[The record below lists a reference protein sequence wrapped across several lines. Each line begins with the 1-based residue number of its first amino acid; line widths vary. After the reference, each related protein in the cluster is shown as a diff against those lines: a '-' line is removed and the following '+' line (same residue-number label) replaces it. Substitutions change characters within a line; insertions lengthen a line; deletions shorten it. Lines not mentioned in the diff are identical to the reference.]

1 MSGSTEPI
9 PGASPVPEPKRPTE
23 IWKLYGP
30 PVNAEYVSR
39 LVKAAEK
46 GGVDGGTIGDGSF
59 VLEDGKRFSVNLQMS
74 TDHEILRH
82 TGKDAEG
89 KDTFDKRQYLE
100 ADLIVEGSEPID
112 WNLRELGER
121 AKELG
126 FGHFDEE
133 TYERTKLWEREFGG
147 KTEQIIITQFREH
160 GVDLCLTKSSGKE
173 GDINIEFRQYP
184 APADSRSEPKGF
196 YDISTNGAV
205 DATNKVRTLTPI
217 ILQTAF
223 LLAGSKIK
231 EGQIST
237 HHYNSYMRIIEKLDE
252 LKVKDDKVK
261 VTLTP
266 TGEWVVAEPEMVKKE
281 TKTDTGKE
289 GLDAIYG
296 QDVAVRKFKRIIDA
310 MKDPRYKELDAMPNL
325 GVLLY
330 GPPGT
335 GKTSIGKAVAAEL
348 DANIFILDSREV
360 QTSYIG
366 EAGKSITGRLTSV
379 LDYVKEQPGRKA
391 VLLID
396 EIDALAPKV
405 SSGNLA
411 GASLERAREQ
421 TTAFKNL
428 LEQIVDNGNILV
440 IGTTNLR
447 EDVDPAVKNRLGEEI
462 PMFPPDEKTASQY
475 TRTLIDTKVGRVPE
489 ISRPTVEVDYSV
501 VAQAIV
507 KAGFV
512 QRDIRKIVM
521 EAWAQA
527 AHSYLVDNTDFR
539 VTTEGILSMVR
550 DWTRGDEME
559 ARQKKGRLGF
569 AIPEKPPQNSQ

>member
-1 MSGSTEPI
+1 MSEPTEPI
-9 PGASPVPEPKRPTE
+9 PGSAPAPEPKKPTDV
-23 IWKLYGP
+23 WKLYGP
-30 PVNAEYVSR
+30 PVNTEYVSR

-59 VLEDGKRFSVNLQMS
+59 ILEDGKRFSVDLQMG
-74 TDHEILRH
+74 TDSEILRH

-89 KDTFDKRQYLE
+89 KDTFDRRQYLE
-100 ADLIVEGSEPID
+100 ADLIINGSEPID
-112 WNLRELGER
+112 WNFRELGDR
-121 AKELG
+121 AKQLD
-126 FGHFDEE
+126 FGYFDEE
-133 TYERTKLWEREFGG
+133 TYERTKDWGYGG
-147 KTEQIIITQFREH
+147 KIEQVIITQFRKQS
-160 GVDLCLTKSSGKE
+160 VDLCLRKSTGKD
-173 GDINIEFRQYP
+173 GGINIEFRQYP
-184 APADSRSEPKGF
+184 GPSDGKESHGF
-196 YDISTNGAV
+196 YDISSNGAV
-205 DATNKVRTLTPI
+205 DATNKVRTLAPI
-217 ILQTAF
+217 TLQTVF
-223 LLAGSKIK
+223 LLAGGKIK

-237 HHYNSYMRIIEKLDE
+237 HHYNSYMGMIKQLEE
-252 LKVKDDKVK
+252 LKEKGDDAQ

-266 TGEWVVAEPEMVKKE
+266 TGEWVVAEPESVKKE
-281 TKTDTGKE
+281 SKTDTGKE
-289 GLDAIYG
+289 GLDAIFG
-296 QDVAVRKFKRIIDA
+296 QDVAVRKFRRIIDA

-348 DANIFILDSREV
+348 GANIFILDSREV

-366 EAGKSITGRLTSV
+366 EAGKSITSHLISV

-405 SSGNLA
+405 SSGSMA

-428 LEQIVDNGNILV
+428 LEQIVDNGNVLV

-447 EDVDPAVKNRLGEEI
+447 EDVDPAVKNRLGGEI
-462 PMFPPDEKTASQY
+462 PMFPPDEKTAARY
-475 TRTLIDTKVGRVPE
+475 TQTLIDTKVGRVSE
-489 ISRPTVEVDYSV
+489 TSRPTVEVDYSV
-501 VAQAIV
+501 VAQAFV

-527 AHSYLVDNTDFR
+527 AHTHLVENTDFR
-539 VTTEGILSMVR
+539 VSTEVILNIVE
-550 DWTRGDEME
+550 DWTMGDEME
-559 ARQKKGRLGF
+559 AKQKKGKLGF
-569 AIPEKPPQNSQ
+569 AIP